1 MRCICANYRS
11 MKYRSNNPTNRPD
24 SSGFIKFDMNDK
36 RTRPYGFVRARP
48 KKKKL
53 IIKSNIRARM
63 AKNSIRSEGNR
74 FCDKA
79 EKLISAKGNFAEA
92 RVAAA
97 RRANALVPSRARAA
111 AIYAIIYRHRKRVIT
126 FHCPAMHLPDCNHS
140 CNSYGRA
147 DARRYI
153 RRLNR
158 FRISRIARAV

>member
-1 MRCICANYRS
+1 MV
-11 MKYRSNNPTNRPD
+11 
-24 SSGFIKFDMNDK
+24 
-36 RTRPYGFVRARP
+36 VRAGR
-48 KKKKL
+48 KKL
-53 IIKSNIRARM
+53 IIKSNIRVRM

-92 RVAAA
+92 RVV
-97 RRANALVPSRARAA
+97 RTTRERARALAA

-158 FRISRIARAV
+158 FRISRIARAI